1 MRKAIAAIVVLGA
14 VLFAAS
20 TLGVAVAEAPTP
32 TPVRTISV
40 EGVANVPIGQT
51 DSAAA
56 ATAVYREAMS
66 AAVVDGQSKASFLAG
81 KVAATPGTVQ
91 SVVEGG
97 GYIDCTGGDESNYA
111 EYEGEQ
117 PDFGSAP
124 QPSVATPT
132 VASTPAKALSG
143 VAPRAKKKHSKH
155 KKQPVAKKAAAV
167 SCTLTAQVALVYAIS

>member
-1 MRKAIAAIVVLGA
+1 VKRAITATVVLGA

-20 TLGVAVAEAPTP
+20 MLGVAVAEAPAP
-32 TPVRTISV
+32 APVRTISV
-40 EGVANVPIGQT
+40 EGVADLPIGQA

-66 AAVVDGQSKASFLAG
+66 AAVADGQSKASFLAG
-81 KVAATPGTVQ
+81 KVAATPGAVQ

-97 GYIDCTGGDESNYA
+97 GYINCTGGDESNYA

-124 QPSVATPT
+124 QPGVASPA
-132 VASTPAKALSG
+132 VASTPAKVLSG
-143 VAPRAKKKHSKH
+143 VAPRAKKKHPKR
-155 KKQPVAKKAAAV
+155 KQPVAKKAAAV